1 MHIYLDGQATGIPFH
16 IQEKSVTN
24 LEQRRKGDAIAYSF
38 KVSDLT
44 HWEGFSLPVVL
55 VVWDIYAREGRWVIV
70 EDAIAALDRGRVR
83 WRTQSTVRVQIPW
96 AHTTD
101 DNGLKRLKQ
110 AVGQRVY
117 PLIAAGKDLQ
127 MRMTLTF
134 PATQEGQ
141 EAQQAFERHIKEGEP
156 VTLRGRTIESLEF
169 SDWWE
174 RWFGGYDPDNVELD
188 LGSPGS
194 TQARPVSVTVVS
206 NGGESAHIYGIE
218 LRVVQAGTEFARL
231 SNEHQMSPL
240 VMRLSVRKLDSGFQG
255 SVGFSLNSM
264 GGNVRE
270 THTVLGFLN
279 TVAGG
284 GKLRIDFLGAD
295 NQSLSMVVEPQLNA
309 APDARFLNLV
319 TKLSSIQE
327 KTSVFFRVP
336 EEGID
341 PKDALV
347 IDELTEIL
355 DRGKTTVGGKTVII
369 EVKGEALGILLDVHR
384 QGKPVHF
391 RLTTLD
397 SFVEIFQIVV
407 STGPM
412 TREVTGYVEMSVNEL
427 ESAIQNLSP
436 DSFLPVRI
444 INAKVI
450 ESFPSHGGQA

>member
-1 MHIYLDGQATGIPFH
+1 
-16 IQEKSVTN
+16 
-24 LEQRRKGDAIAYSF
+24 
-38 KVSDLT
+38 
-44 HWEGFSLPVVL
+44 
-55 VVWDIYAREGRWVIV
+55 
-70 EDAIAALDRGRVR
+70 
-83 WRTQSTVRVQIPW
+83 
-96 AHTTD
+96 
-101 DNGLKRLKQ
+101 
-110 AVGQRVY
+110 
-117 PLIAAGKDLQ
+117 
-127 MRMTLTF
+127 
-134 PATQEGQ
+134 
-141 EAQQAFERHIKEGEP
+141 
-156 VTLRGRTIESLEF
+156 
-169 SDWWE
+169 
-174 RWFGGYDPDNVELD
+174 
-188 LGSPGS
+188 
-194 TQARPVSVTVVS
+194 
-206 NGGESAHIYGIE
+206 
-218 LRVVQAGTEFARL
+218 
-231 SNEHQMSPL
+231 
-240 VMRLSVRKLDSGFQG
+240 MRLSVRKLDSGFQG